1 MKVYVLQP
9 SYPKSGDEKKNTVGF
24 ILQSLDSVGTDADLI
39 LLPEFANIP
48 GASQYDE
55 MIADY
60 NRNTDILTKRVI
72 ATAKRTNS
80 LVAVNMAHKTDTGFR
95 NSTLLYNGSGEL
107 IYRYDKQHLTYAE
120 KELLKLDYSYRYRT
134 DIPCF
139 VDVGGLR
146 LAFMTCYDTYFLEYI
161 EYIRS
166 KKPDIILICSYQRSE
181 EEDIILSQAR
191 IISSRCNAYVLR
203 ASYSMGNTAKGGHSL
218 VCDCDGTVLADME
231 QLTGVLRADIKVPKK
246 AMKPNGHGQPLIPT
260 DEFVTQGRTPHAYLA
275 TGSFISKSDNEKPY
289 PRICAHRG
297 FSALCPEN
305 TMLAIS
311 AAVAL
316 GADEIELDVW
326 PTKDRVMIAMH
337 DPHFSH
343 DKSKK
348 VWEYT
353 FEEVMELDASMGM
366 SPMIAGMK
374 YDTFEDILKRFHH
387 QTIMNLHIKT
397 KFIDKYSNIVFPYDE
412 DDFKVIVD
420 LIEKYDC
427 ADYIYIAGDEAV
439 METALKVAPHLKRCC
454 LDGQLD
460 YTLVDKAI
468 KYKCDKLQF
477 FKPYFNDE
485 MIKKAK
491 DNGIICNIFWSDDP
505 KEASGFLDRGI
516 DTILTNNLHLV
527 QQGIKH
533 RLG

>member
-1 MKVYVLQP
+1 M
-9 SYPKSGDEKKNTVGF
+9 
-24 ILQSLDSVGTDADLI
+24 
-39 LLPEFANIP
+39 
-48 GASQYDE
+48 
-55 MIADY
+55 
-60 NRNTDILTKRVI
+60 
-72 ATAKRTNS
+72 
-80 LVAVNMAHKTDTGFR
+80 
-95 NSTLLYNGSGEL
+95 
-107 IYRYDKQHLTYAE
+107 
-120 KELLKLDYSYRYRT
+120 
-134 DIPCF
+134 
-139 VDVGGLR
+139 
-146 LAFMTCYDTYFLEYI
+146 
-161 EYIRS
+161 
-166 KKPDIILICSYQRSE
+166 
-181 EEDIILSQAR
+181 
-191 IISSRCNAYVLR
+191 
-203 ASYSMGNTAKGGHSL
+203 
-218 VCDCDGTVLADME
+218 
-231 QLTGVLRADIKVPKK
+231 
-246 AMKPNGHGQPLIPT
+246 
-260 DEFVTQGRTPHAYLA
+260 
-275 TGSFISKSDNEKPY
+275 
-289 PRICAHRG
+289 
-297 FSALCPEN
+297 
-305 TMLAIS
+305 
-311 AAVAL
+311 

-374 YDTFEDILKRFHH
+374 YDTFEDILKKFHH

-412 DDFKVIVD
+412 EDFKVIVD

-427 ADYIYIAGDEAV
+427 ADYVYIAGDEAV

-505 KEASGFLDRGI
+505 KEALGFLDRGI

-527 QQGIKH
+527 QQGLKH